1 MTASAT
7 VSDANKFRAV
17 PEEIYQVWGN
27 LIIGAGIANKTLS
40 VDGITETIGT
50 TQSAMY
56 GGASAQILQI
66 NEDIKE
72 LISGLQAYY
81 GSNMIGL

>member
-1 MTASAT
+1 M
-7 VSDANKFRAV
+7 K
-17 PEEIYQVWGN
+17 II
-27 LIIGAGIANKTLS
+27 IIGAGIANKTLE

-56 GGASAQILQI
+56 GGASAQIIQI

-72 LISGLQAYY
+72 LLGALRSYFGT
-81 GSNMIGL
+81 NMVGI

>member
-1 MTASAT
+1 
-7 VSDANKFRAV
+7 
-17 PEEIYQVWGN
+17 
-27 LIIGAGIANKTLS
+27 
-40 VDGITETIGT
+40 
-50 TQSAMY
+50 MY

-72 LISGLQAYY
+72 LLNGLQSYY

>member
-1 MTASAT
+1 M
-7 VSDANKFRAV
+7 
-17 PEEIYQVWGN
+17 
-27 LIIGAGIANKTLS
+27 IIGAGIASKTLE
-40 VDGITETIGT
+40 VDGISETIGT

-72 LISGLQAYY
+72 LLDGLRAYY
-81 GSNMIGL
+81 GYNMIGL

>member
-1 MTASAT
+1 MVIPSGWR
-7 VSDANKFRAV
+7 SSE
-17 PEEIYQVWGN
+17 PEIYQVWGN
-27 LIIGAGIANKTLS
+27 LIIGAGIANKTLE

-72 LISGLQAYY
+72 LLDGLRAYFGY
-81 GSNMIGL
+81 NMIGL